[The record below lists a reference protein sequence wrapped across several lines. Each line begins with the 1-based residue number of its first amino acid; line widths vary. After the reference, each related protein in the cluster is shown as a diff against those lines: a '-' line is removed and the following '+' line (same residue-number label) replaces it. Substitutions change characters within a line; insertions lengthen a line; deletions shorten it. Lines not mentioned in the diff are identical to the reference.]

1 MELIDR
7 IKKLIEVFRVAND
20 DIIGNTA
27 RQVFNLNWSE
37 GLSSRNQAH
46 KPLDTLA
53 LTKQIIK
60 GKGFYAVKGYRGEY
74 KDHDKAVTHCIKD
87 LILTKLPISIRREV
101 SFTLGIRS
109 DVVGII
115 GKNNKG
121 TAFWLEVCDT
131 ETDAYFSQKVT
142 ALKNNRPVII
152 KALTELFATNIPD
165 FTLVVHGKQHPE
177 AMDFETYL
185 EEVKK

>member
-1 MELIDR
+1 MELTESV
-7 IKKLIEVFRVAND
+7 KKLIETFRVAND
-20 DIIGNTA
+20 EVIGNVA
-27 RQVFNLNWSE
+27 AELFNLNWKE
-37 GLSSRNQAH
+37 GLSRRNQAH
-46 KPLDTLA
+46 KILDTLA
-53 LTKQIIK
+53 LTNQIQK
-60 GKGFYAVKGYRGEY
+60 GKKFYATKNYRGSY

-131 ETDAYFSQKVT
+131 ETDAYFDQKAT

-165 FTLVVHGKQHPE
+165 FTLIVYGKQHPE
-177 AMDFETYL
+177 AMDFETFL